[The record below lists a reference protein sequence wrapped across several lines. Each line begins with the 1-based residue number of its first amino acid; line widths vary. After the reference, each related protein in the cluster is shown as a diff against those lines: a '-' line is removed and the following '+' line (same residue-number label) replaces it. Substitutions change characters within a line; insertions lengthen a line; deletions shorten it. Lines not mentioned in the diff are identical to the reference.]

1 MNFHL
6 MQGGMNNQPQLT
18 ESANGTNQIWQL
30 NFNAHQTIN
39 PAGGSFP
46 ESKSA
51 KVKDALGNKT
61 ESSQVKIAI
70 VSIKQRRIR
79 GTF

>member
-1 MNFHL
+1 
-6 MQGGMNNQPQLT
+6 LT
-18 ESANGTNQIWQL
+18 ESGNDTNQVWQL
-30 NFNAHQTIN
+30 DYNAHQTIN
-39 PAGGSFP
+39 PAGGTFS

-51 KVKDALGNKT
+51 KVEAALGNKT